1 MYNPKDYNK
10 KKAAVKLMGRIIAG
24 LTIALAAVVA
34 VAVLSIKETQ
44 RETRI
49 ASDYRQR
56 LSVADGEIAYLRS
69 VVNSLEEKHEGDE

>member
-24 LTIALAAVVA
+24 LTIALVAVVT